1 MWVTLK
7 QMDDLGHHLKNAS
20 REDILRLLESGLNP
34 FLTRKNLKG
43 DLVPLFFILVIF
55 ILVMRLLNTLKKII
69 LEDRFKNPK
78 LFTTPDGVRFI
89 SSTHHTLDRKAN
101 LSYGEIKDIIL
112 NAIDSGSKI
121 HTRVAVPN
129 LMLSRLIRKKYEE
142 IIDEFSKDPNEEKI
156 KFIHKREDNEDEE
169 IFDYIEFIVGRDLDE
184 KNVFNIVS
192 STFSHNGNYLNLFG
206 KDVVQSRKVML
217 ENYFHF
223 RTVLL

>member
-1 MWVTLK
+1 MKLLK
-7 QMDDLGHHLKNAS
+7 SLKN
-20 REDILRLLESGLNP
+20 
-34 FLTRKNLKG
+34 
-43 DLVPLFFILVIF
+43 
-55 ILVMRLLNTLKKII
+55 II
-69 LEDRFKNPK
+69 LEDRFKNPR
-78 LFTTPDGVRFI
+78 LFTTPDDIKFV
-89 SSTHHTLDRKAN
+89 SSTHHTIDRKAN

-169 IFDYIEFIVGRDLDE
+169 IFDYIEFIVGRDSDE

-192 STFSHNGNYLNLFG
+192 STFSPNGNYLNLFG
-206 KDVVQSRKVML
+206 KDVIQSRRVML
-217 ENYFHF
+217 ENYVHF
-223 RTVLL
+223 RTVLV